1 MDNKAIYQELPPADR
16 KMQLAADAAKVRE
29 NAHFFKELSQEEIDV
44 KNQQISGNSIK
55 VFKLR
60 DELKDIKSSFK
71 DRIDP
76 LEEET
81 KSLCQQVDTG
91 MEEIV
96 GTLYDFPDYET
107 NMMNIYN
114 EHGELIQSRRLLP
127 EEKQARLFV
136 AHSRTGTE

>member
-60 DELKDIKSSFK
+60 DELK